1 MLVEDLH
8 SHTPL
13 TSVWTKETGKMSL
26 VRAPQSV
33 DEELVLLCVDAVQ
46 QKVEQLVVLLV
57 RVVLRSRD
65 VCALLVTQRSL
76 AHQQIHQAVLALE
89 LRSQGRTILR
99 QRNVEI

>member
-1 MLVEDLH
+1 MC
-8 SHTPL
+8 
-13 TSVWTKETGKMSL
+13 L
-26 VRAPQSV
+26 VRVAQSV

-76 AHQQIHQAVLALE
+76 AHQQIHQAVLALQ
-89 LRSQGRTILR
+89 LRSQGRAMISQAL
-99 QRNVEI
+99 VDI

>member
-1 MLVEDLH
+1 MAKQIGEM
-8 SHTPL
+8 
-13 TSVWTKETGKMSL
+13 WL
-26 VRAPQSV
+26 VRVAQSV

-89 LRSQGRTILR
+89 LRSQGEAMLR
-99 QRNVEI
+99 QALVKI